1 MAATTQARLIATT
14 AGTALA
20 LGLLGSV
27 VPSAGA
33 APSAAPVGAPSPTAE
48 APAASPEPRG
58 YPDRPVSRL
67 VVRMKDRL
75 PVDRR
80 VAAAVPAPAGGDG
93 AAQVRRTVD
102 GAAVVALSQAVPAGQ
117 AEQAARVIAARGDV
131 EWAQPDRW
139 MYIDSDQV
147 PADEGRRQWN
157 LWDTSTPTGG
167 YGVRPASAW
176 LGSRGSSSVVVAVI
190 DTGITSHWELDDSL
204 VAGYDFVSADD
215 LPPGSGLNAQP
226 LTANDRDGRDADPSD
241 PGDWISDPESESY
254 NFFRGCPTKR
264 SSWHGTHVTG
274 IIVARQDGPEGDG
287 IVGVAPDVTVQPIRA
302 VGKCAGS
309 ESDIADA
316 IVWAA
321 GGSVAGVPANA
332 TPASVINLSLGGPG
346 RCGSLIQ
353 GAITTARTLGAT
365 VVAATGNGG
374 GSVFYQSA
382 SDPGSFPAN
391 CSGVVSVAATS
402 RTGRIGLDSTSVPYP
417 NTGDKVGQV
426 TLSAPGGS
434 SAPGA
439 DGIWS
444 TVNAGATRPTFP
456 TSTQYVGT
464 SMAAPHV
471 SAAAA
476 LLQSARLDSPLSPTA
491 MKSALAQLVRPFSGG
506 TCATS
511 ASKPCGSGILD
522 LSRLAPQ
529 QVVAEARDG
538 GVLVSWLAP
547 ADLGATTA
555 TGYVVERYEVGSPTA
570 TPTELPAGSTSLLD
584 ASVVNGTAYEYV
596 VRAQRG
602 TSLSSASARTAAV
615 TPTASPEPGMPS
627 SVDVTSS
634 IASIDLTW
642 APPADG
648 AGSVTGYVV
657 QYRRSSTS
665 AWTCALPLFAGQC
678 PAVAGGAA
686 ATSHTIDLSGL
697 EEARREYDVRVTA
710 GTASGLG
717 TPSRPLRVGVQG
729 FVRTAALLSTTV
741 RAFADGYQDE
751 AVARATTTLASTA
764 EFRITPE
771 AGGAPVR
778 TFLVSNPS
786 TSPSFGW
793 TGTDDAGDPVAPG
806 RYVVE
811 VLTDDLDGRS
821 VIPTAEPLV
830 ITLASSDVSAPSL
843 SPTLPAAYWRAD
855 GFLDSVTLTATTAV
869 PAKAVF
875 TVRTT
880 SGKVLWT
887 KGTFTATRTSSVPWQ
902 GRRADGTPLPD
913 GTYRLDVTVTGGNG
927 SAAQLLDR
935 PVVVSSKVLKAV
947 PFTKT
952 VTPDKVV
959 ISALRGG
966 TVLKPYS
973 YDGTTSTE
981 LRVRGGL
988 GSSGSVYDVLALSS
1002 SLPATV
1008 AAKGYTGVKVST
1020 CMRRS
1025 PVGTN
1030 ILATGSM
1037 TSATAYT
1044 GWFAALVDESVGN
1057 VSVGPGTIDCRT
1069 PNLSTPVAA
1078 TTGGRVRWSLFNWG
1092 PSRSDYVPVYRFTI
1106 TGTRY
1111 TLS

>member
-1 MAATTQARLIATT
+1 MAATTRARLIATT
-14 AGTALA
+14 AGSALA
-20 LGLLGSV
+20 LGMLTSV
-27 VPSAGA
+27 APAAGA
-33 APSAAPVGAPSPTAE
+33 APAPLAAAPPTADV
-48 APAASPEPRG
+48 PATSDEPSG

-80 VAAAVPAPAGGDG
+80 VAAAVAAAAGVDG

-117 AEQAARVIAARGDV
+117 AEEAARIIAARADV

-139 MYIDSDQV
+139 MYIDSTPV
-147 PADEGRRQWN
+147 PASEGRPQWN
-157 LWDTSTPTGG
+157 LWDTSSPTGG
-167 YGVRPASAW
+167 YGVHPASAW

-190 DTGITSHWELDDSL
+190 DTGITSHWELDHSL

-287 IVGVAPDVTVQPIRA
+287 IVGVAPDVRVQPIRA

-346 RCGSLIQ
+346 RCGTLMQ
-353 GAITTARTLGAT
+353 NAITTARSLGST

-391 CSGVVSVAATS
+391 CSGVVSVAASS
-402 RTGRIGLDSTSVPYP
+402 RTGGIGLDTNRLPYP

-456 TSTQYVGT
+456 TYTQYVGT

-491 MKSALAQLVRPFSGG
+491 MKSALAQLVQPFAAGSS
-506 TCATS
+506 CAKS
-511 ASKPCGSGILD
+511 ISKPCGSGILD

-555 TGYVVERYEVGSPTA
+555 TGYLVARYEVGSSTA
-570 TPTELPAGSTSLLD
+570 TSTELPAGSTSLLD
-584 ASVVNGTAYEYV
+584 ASAVNGTAYEYV

-602 TSLSSASARTAAV
+602 TALSLGSARTPAV

-627 SVDVTSS
+627 SVGVTSA

-648 AGSVTGYVV
+648 AASVTGYVV

-665 AWTCALPLFAGQC
+665 SWTCSLPLFAGQC
-678 PAVAGGAA
+678 PAVSGGAA
-686 ATSHTIDLSGL
+686 ATGHTIDLSGL
-697 EEARREYDVRVTA
+697 ADARAEYDVRVTA
-710 GTASGLG
+710 GSASGLG
-717 TPSRPLRVGVQG
+717 TPSRPVRVGVQG
-729 FVRTAALLSTTV
+729 LVRTAALQSTTV

-751 AVARATTTLASTA
+751 AVALATTTLASTA

-778 TFLVSNPS
+778 TYLVSNPS

-821 VIPTAEPLV
+821 VIPTSKPLV

-843 SPTLPAAYWRAD
+843 SPTRPTAYWRTD

-869 PAKAVF
+869 PARAVF

-887 KGTFTATRTSSVPWQ
+887 KGTFTTTRSSSVTWQ
-902 GRRADGTPLPD
+902 GRRSDGTPLPD
-913 GTYRLDVTVTGGNG
+913 GTYRLDITVTGGNG
-927 SAAQLLDR
+927 STAQLLDR

-966 TVLKPYS
+966 TVLKPYP

-981 LRVRGGL
+981 LRVRGGV
-988 GSSGSVYDVLALSS
+988 GSAGSVYDVLALSS

-1020 CMRRS
+1020 CLRRS

-1037 TSATAYT
+1037 SSSTAFT
-1044 GWFAALVDESVGN
+1044 GWFAALVDESAGN
-1057 VSVGPGTIDCRT
+1057 VSVAPGTVDCRT
-1069 PNLSTPVAA
+1069 PNLTTPAASTA
-1078 TTGGRVRWSLFNWG
+1078 GGRVRWSLFNWG